1 MTDEE
6 KARFETNAV
15 FLCRE
20 ISKET
25 GQIAVYELDMPV
37 DGHTIF
43 CLRIR
48 QQFNPELRYF
58 AVGANFYAENK
69 SMIFAALKKAPDNEG
84 GYRKPGCYCRTGKIN
99 RRKEVQNMGKP
110 KKKPL
115 PAYFKKSLGLQIRQ
129 KQAARRKA
137 AMEAKKADTTKK
149 Q

>member
-6 KARFETNAV
+6 KARLETNAV

-25 GQIAVYELDMPV
+25 GQIAVYELDVPV
-37 DGHTIF
+37 DGHMIF

-69 SMIFAALKKAPDNEG
+69 SMIFAALKK
-84 GYRKPGCYCRTGKIN
+84 
-99 RRKEVQNMGKP
+99 RRATKADIE
-110 KKKPL
+110 
-115 PAYFKKSLGLQIRQ
+115 SLGAIVELGR
-129 KQAARRKA
+129 
-137 AMEAKKADTTKK
+137 
-149 Q
+149 

>member
-1 MTDEE
+1 MKDEE
-6 KARFETNAV
+6 KAGIETNAV

-37 DGHTIF
+37 DGHMIF

-48 QQFNPELRYF
+48 QQFNPGTAVFCGRGELLRRKQEHDLCR
-58 AVGANFYAENK
+58 AE
-69 SMIFAALKKAPDNEG
+69 KAPDNEG
-84 GYRKPGCYCRTGKIN
+84 GYRKPGRYCRTGKIN
-99 RRKEVQNMGKP
+99 RRKEVQNMGKH

-137 AMEAKKADTTKK
+137 ALEAKKADTTKK

>member
-25 GQIAVYELDMPV
+25 GQIVVYELDMPV

-48 QQFNPELRYF
+48 QQFNPELVF
-58 AVGANFYAENK
+58 CAKNCSTK
-69 SMIFAALKKAPDNEG
+69 
-84 GYRKPGCYCRTGKIN
+84 TG
-99 RRKEVQNMGKP
+99 
-110 KKKPL
+110 
-115 PAYFKKSLGLQIRQ
+115 GLQ
-129 KQAARRKA
+129 RKVEFGRGVSQD
-137 AMEAKKADTTKK
+137 MQLKVVKVRN
-149 Q
+149 

>member
-25 GQIAVYELDMPV
+25 GQIVVYELDMPV

-58 AVGANFYAENK
+58 AVGGELLRRKQEHDFCRAE
-69 SMIFAALKKAPDNEG
+69 KAPDNEG

-137 AMEAKKADTTKK
+137 ALEAKKTDTTKK